1 MSNAVA
7 VAALSAQ
14 PFPLPTAAGPVL
26 FELLDAS
33 SAVVQSQSITATAAD
48 TSGAATF
55 SNVVPGTYTVRVT
68 RQDASNNP
76 LAAPVVSAPFTVAA
90 TQTTITVPTS
100 VDVTVS

>member
-7 VAALSAQ
+7 SALLSAQ

-33 SAVVQSQSITATAAD
+33 GAAVANQSISATAAD
-48 TSGAATF
+48 TGVSATF

-68 RQDASNNP
+68 RQDAAGNP
-76 LAAPVVSAPFTVAA
+76 LATPVVSAPFNVAA
-90 TQTTITVPTS
+90 TQTTITIPTS
-100 VDVTVS
+100 VDVSVS